1 MEAEVGK
8 ARISF
13 EQEGDLGLR
22 LGDLSLLIDRKQLIK
37 NNLVEMSLISAS

>member
-1 MEAEVGK
+1 MGK

-37 NNLVEMSLISAS
+37 NNLILAYHW

>member
-1 MEAEVGK
+1 MGK
-8 ARISF
+8 ARISS
-13 EQEGDLGLR
+13 EQEGDLGFR